1 MTRCDCVSGRYC
13 YCYCYCYCYVFLSS
27 HNALPS
33 FLPSFLP
40 LCSVTHNNET
50 KQLFFFI
57 PFSIFQLPLS
67 LSLEFNFSES
77 LIQSKLWCQRQ
88 SESRMVWVSALIF
101 VGFILGVAAVLA
113 AQALALFF
121 ILKRLRF
128 KADRDQSRIA
138 ASQPPPAELDPLQ
151 SLDFVS
157 KKQGVLWVLESE
169 EVWRSW
175 LDKPSKEQK
184 RKRELLEVS
193 PIKMYGQIKGQSLL
207 LKESDGLQR
216 TIELKGCTVQA
227 VSASSFSSRKWAK
240 RFPIKLESKGSAIY
254 DGSKTLYIYL
264 ETSWEKEAWCKA
276 LHLVSCDQKDKIK
289 WFSQLH
295 EEFHNYLTSLNS
307 VFHSFMKP
315 SAGISVDTVER
326 SSKPDSASSKVR
338 QLLKKFSKRTSRV
351 GLEHKSSSA
360 LLLGHDEKKYSE
372 KLRAGQDAVLA
383 TGLMKNAPTGK
394 HKSSLVVDDADAE
407 EKFGIDEGTLCWNLL
422 ISRLFFDV
430 KGNTELKKSI
440 QSRIQRSLSNMRTP
454 SYIGEVICTDINTG
468 NVPPCIARMRVLP
481 MELSEVWAFEVDI
494 EYSGGVVV
502 EIETRLEVG
511 ELETEDS
518 NPEVSDG
525 GAVPSDLLEGFED
538 LGKQLNLEE
547 RKNDLQEEKEDDDDW
562 NTDVS
567 KSFKKILSSSTGSR
581 WKSILKSLAK
591 QVSQVP
597 LSLAIKVESLRGTLR
612 LHVKPPPSDQLWYG
626 FTSMPDIDFSLE
638 SSVGERKI
646 ASGHIASYLINRIKA
661 GIWET
666 LVLPNC
672 ESICI
677 PWMLAEKNDWV
688 PRTVA
693 PFIWINQE
701 FAVDSSNDSN
711 NQPSGGVKANACT
724 SSTGSDHKQQR
735 PKIPKPSKE
744 PTSKS
749 SYSALPQSSS
759 SQPSLESSRKLEEL
773 TTPLLENDKPQE
785 TRDSEPFG
793 TPSQNDEDETSEHR
807 MEDNSQIIS
816 VDRSLVAEKRN
827 HSIEQDEGTPR
838 KMGRR
843 ERMFDLRKKMG
854 EKFEEKRRHLE
865 EKSRHIVEKMR
876 GP

>member
-1 MTRCDCVSGRYC
+1 
-13 YCYCYCYCYVFLSS
+13 
-27 HNALPS
+27 
-33 FLPSFLP
+33 
-40 LCSVTHNNET
+40 
-50 KQLFFFI
+50 
-57 PFSIFQLPLS
+57 
-67 LSLEFNFSES
+67 
-77 LIQSKLWCQRQ
+77 
-88 SESRMVWVSALIF
+88 MVWVSALIF
-101 VGFILGVAAVLA
+101 VGFIVGVAAVLA

-207 LKESDGLQR
+207 LRESDGLQR

-307 VFHSFMKP
+307 VFHFFMM
-315 SAGISVDTVER
+315 
-326 SSKPDSASSKVR
+326 
-338 QLLKKFSKRTSRV
+338 KKFSKRTSRV

-468 NVPPCIARMRVLP
+468 NIPPCIARMRVLP

-562 NTDVS
+562 NTADVS

>member
-1 MTRCDCVSGRYC
+1 
-13 YCYCYCYCYVFLSS
+13 
-27 HNALPS
+27 
-33 FLPSFLP
+33 
-40 LCSVTHNNET
+40 
-50 KQLFFFI
+50 
-57 PFSIFQLPLS
+57 
-67 LSLEFNFSES
+67 
-77 LIQSKLWCQRQ
+77 
-88 SESRMVWVSALIF
+88 MVWVSALIF

-646 ASGHIASYLINRIKA
+646 ASGHIASYLINRIK
-661 GIWET
+661 
-666 LVLPNC
+666 V
-672 ESICI
+672 ESVTWIQDVIASC
-677 PWMLAEKNDWV
+677 
-688 PRTVA
+688 
-693 PFIWINQE
+693 PFIGMRQFYVGCCKPN
-701 FAVDSSNDSN
+701 
-711 NQPSGGVKANACT
+711 T
-724 SSTGSDHKQQR
+724 TLHGSKDVIASW
-735 PKIPKPSKE
+735 PCI
-744 PTSKS
+744 
-749 SYSALPQSSS
+749 
-759 SQPSLESSRKLEEL
+759 
-773 TTPLLENDKPQE
+773 DK
-785 TRDSEPFG
+785 FYVG
-793 TPSQNDEDETSEHR
+793 CH
-807 MEDNSQIIS
+807 
-816 VDRSLVAEKRN
+816 KRN
-827 HSIEQDEGTPR
+827 STIGYLNLDR
-838 KMGRR
+838 VYIYRR
-843 ERMFDLRKKMG
+843 CQ
-854 EKFEEKRRHLE
+854 
-865 EKSRHIVEKMR
+865 
-876 GP
+876 